1 MVKQSCNQ
9 EELWHNIDA
18 MLKGWLD
25 GRKQTL
31 ELYCQL
37 SDHQNPTPEWEEV
50 SEFMQVLLDYVSAG
64 HFEIYDKLVG
74 EARSFKDSNMKLVD
88 ILYPKI
94 HETTQ
99 VALDFND
106 KYSGQ
111 QHWESQLNEFNF
123 DVTELG
129 KQLAI
134 RAELEDSLIEQLH
147 NSHKPE

>member
-1 MVKQSCNQ
+1 MVEQSSNN
-9 EELWHNIDA
+9 EELWHSIDA

-37 SDHQNPTPEWEEV
+37 SDHQNPTPEWEEAG
-50 SEFMQVLLDYVSAG
+50 EFMQVLLDYVSAG

-74 EARSFKDSNMKLVD
+74 EARSFNDDNMKLVD

-99 VALDFND
+99 AALDFND
-106 KYSGQ
+106 KYSNQ
-111 QHWESQLNEFNF
+111 QNWESQLDEFNF
-123 DVTELG
+123 DLTELG

-147 NSHKPE
+147 DSHKPE

>member
-1 MVKQSCNQ
+1 MVKQSSNQ
-9 EELWHNIDA
+9 EEVWHSIDA

-37 SDHQNPTPEWEEV
+37 SDYQNPTPEWEDV
-50 SEFMQVLLDYVSAG
+50 AEFMQVLLDYVSAG
-64 HFEIYDKLVG
+64 HFEIYDKLVS
-74 EARSFKDSNMKLVD
+74 EAQSFKNSNMKLVD

-111 QHWESQLNEFNF
+111 KAWESQLDEFNF

>member
-1 MVKQSCNQ
+1 
-9 EELWHNIDA
+9 
-18 MLKGWLD
+18 
-25 GRKQTL
+25 
-31 ELYCQL
+31 
-37 SDHQNPTPEWEEV
+37 V
-50 SEFMQVLLDYVSAG
+50 SEAQ
-64 HFEIYDKLVG
+64 
-74 EARSFKDSNMKLVD
+74 SFKDSNMKLVD

-106 KYSGQ
+106 KYSGRKA
-111 QHWESQLNEFNF
+111 WESQLNEFNF